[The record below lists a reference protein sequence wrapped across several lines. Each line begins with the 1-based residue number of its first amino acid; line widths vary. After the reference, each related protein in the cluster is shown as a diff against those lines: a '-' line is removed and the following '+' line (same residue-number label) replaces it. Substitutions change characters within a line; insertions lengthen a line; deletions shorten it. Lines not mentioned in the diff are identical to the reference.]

1 MNIATYLQQYGYR
14 AAAVLAQRAGTRLIY
29 LKQIA
34 WGLRRPSAE
43 LALRMEHASGGLLA
57 AYELRPDLPWPHA
70 PRPLPAAVPAAVPAG
85 RPGRPAEPFSESGA
99 SPVATATQAA
109 GAFSLAGPPREPEPT
124 PS

>member
-1 MNIATYLQQYGYR
+1 MDIATYLQQYGYP
-14 AAAVLAQRAGTRLIY
+14 AATVLAQRAGTRLIY

-43 LALRMEHASGGLLA
+43 LALRLEHASGGLLA

-70 PRPLPAAVPAAVPAG
+70 PRPDPVP
-85 RPGRPAEPFSESGA
+85 ESGGA
-99 SPVATATQAA
+99 SPVATPHRRAA
-109 GAFSLAGPPREPEPT
+109 GAFSRAEPQRDPELT